1 MSIHLITSSRS
12 AHRIDFANRSLGACV
27 FSDPATF
34 VCYLPVLSDIAQLVD
49 ITAPPADTHDTEKAL
64 VLAHALVAAFFILK
78 FHTSGSLAHHWAGL
92 GPELRKRGVPAT
104 TSETWGVSRLLDLLV
119 DDYFKLFVLCHRDE
133 SLWNEISELWFMATE
148 GTPALLLMMTTTM
161 CP

>member
-1 MSIHLITSSRS
+1 
-12 AHRIDFANRSLGACV
+12 V

-64 VLAHALVAAFFILK
+64 VLAHALVATFFILK
-78 FHTSGSLAHHWAGL
+78 FHTPGSLAHHWAEL
-92 GPELRKRGVPAT
+92 GPELRKRGVPTT

-148 GTPALLLMMTTTM
+148 GTAHTVIDDDDDDVMRVALMD
-161 CP
+161 